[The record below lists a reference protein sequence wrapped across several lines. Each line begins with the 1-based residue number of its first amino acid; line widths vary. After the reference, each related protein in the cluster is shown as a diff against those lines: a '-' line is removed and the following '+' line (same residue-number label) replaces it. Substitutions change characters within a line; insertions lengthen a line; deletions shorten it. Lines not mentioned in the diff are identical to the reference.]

1 MSTKSKLENDLK
13 EAMRARDDVK
23 KRTLRMAISAIKLA
37 EIDKQQTLDESALLA
52 ILQKEIKTRQET
64 ISEAQRGRREEL
76 VAEAEAEIEV
86 LKVYLPKPLTRQ
98 ELEELVRKVIEEV
111 GATSMADMGQVMKT
125 LTPRLEGRATG
136 GEASQVVRQM
146 LQQG

>member
-146 LQQG
+146 IQQG